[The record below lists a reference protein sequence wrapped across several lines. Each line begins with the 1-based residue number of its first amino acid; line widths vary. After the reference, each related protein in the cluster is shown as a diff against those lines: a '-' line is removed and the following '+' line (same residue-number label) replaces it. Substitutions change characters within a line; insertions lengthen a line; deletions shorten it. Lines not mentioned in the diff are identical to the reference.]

1 MRVFNCDEPF
11 AERFLKRY
19 AQTWPQRARLHRLDV
34 AGSEM
39 IFEPLA
45 EADREMFTELQAA
58 FAAVFPGLRCVAAVS
73 RFRPVEV
80 PAVLTETRDGS
91 SRREMERV
99 SSDLALPGYIRDL
112 VKGFLSEQPEPLTL
126 HLNADN
132 PTIQKLA
139 ARGNLRD
146 EVSRHALVSL
156 YNNALMLLSR
166 YLRVE
171 DVRAMFV
178 QYNQVI
184 ELMLSLAAERAS
196 LERDLHASRAEAQEL
211 RRGVRRDAADRD
223 PHGPGKRND
232 AS

>member
-1 MRVFNCDEPF
+1 
-11 AERFLKRY
+11 
-19 AQTWPQRARLHRLDV
+19 
-34 AGSEM
+34 
-39 IFEPLA
+39 
-45 EADREMFTELQAA
+45 
-58 FAAVFPGLRCVAAVS
+58 
-73 RFRPVEV
+73 
-80 PAVLTETRDGS
+80 
-91 SRREMERV
+91 
-99 SSDLALPGYIRDL
+99 
-112 VKGFLSEQPEPLTL
+112 
-126 HLNADN
+126 
-132 PTIQKLA
+132 
-139 ARGNLRD
+139 
-146 EVSRHALVSL
+146 VSL

-211 RRGVRRDAADRD
+211 RRDAAGRD